1 MKIFEYIKGDKERTL
16 KVMGLTLMQK
26 VVDYKTTEKFQYL
39 LGGLIS
45 TCKILNR
52 EENYIE
58 KNIKISGHPLIK
70 CIEKNNYKTYYL
82 GTKEVLKKS
91 LLDDFKKKYF
101 KHFAPFKNKHNDIYI
116 LKANSGEIYLT
127 LTYIIEAL
135 IKRNGSKSPLLVATK
150 KYHVD
155 MIKMFCPDIP
165 YIFVKDFD
173 TKIVGD
179 SFKIESFRFFL
190 LYDSIHFRQV
200 DINIQNN
207 ISGKNHYFK
216 AILDRLQLAENS
228 LSMQKALI
236 IPDAEFTMLEK
247 IKKIGL
253 NINNFIFIA
262 PEALSCKLY
271 DDDFWVIL
279 INKLHK
285 QGYHIFVNL
294 MENRIN
300 LKNAI
305 DIKSCFLSYAE
316 AFALAKHAKKIISL
330 RSGFTEF
337 LLQTNVPIDVLY
349 TKFKQRCAS
358 NDLEISQVLSGF
370 SLKELPFVDCS
381 KIQEFN
387 MYEISP
393 KDCIEQILTKN
404 W

>member
-26 VVDYKTTEKFQYL
+26 LVDYKTTEKFQYL

-58 KNIKISGHPLIK
+58 KNIKILGHPLIK

-101 KHFAPFKNKHNDIYI
+101 KHFAPFKNKHDDIYI

-165 YIFVKDFD
+165 YIFVKDIKIKFEAKNFNIEKLKFYLLFD
-173 TKIVGD
+173 D
-179 SFKIESFRFFL
+179 NFL
-190 LYDSIHFRQV
+190 KKTGAEIKS
-200 DINIQNN
+200 
-207 ISGKNHYFK
+207 SKKNHYFK
-216 AILDRLQLAENS
+216 SILSLLNFTISDISMRKPTVSIEDEDNMLNKLKKTSLNLENFVF
-228 LSMQKALI
+228 L
-236 IPDAEFTMLEK
+236 
-247 IKKIGL
+247 
-253 NINNFIFIA
+253 A
-262 PEALSCKLY
+262 PEAQCCKHY
-271 DDDFWVIL
+271 DDDFWCEL
-279 INKLHK
+279 INKFQQK
-285 QGYHIFVNL
+285 GYDVFVNI
-294 MENRIN
+294 MTDDIN
-300 LKNAI
+300 LNYAKNY
-305 DIKSCFLSYAE
+305 KSCNLSFTE
-316 AFALAKHAKKIISL
+316 AFALAKRAKKIVSL

-337 LLQTNVPIDVLY
+337 LLQTNTPIDSLY
-349 TKFKQRCAS
+349 TNFRHNVLSA
-358 NDLEISQVLSGF
+358 SQVLSGF